1 MNDEYEDDGLGG
13 NPPAPLI
20 NKKPKTEA
28 ELLLEKKEEED
39 KDKRILLFMDREYVA
54 LRREVESI
62 RRCQTTYFWSSI
74 TVSGAIIGL
83 AVGMLGV
90 KEVELFYVITAFL
103 APLLIITPMWCI
115 YFDKASLLVRMSAY
129 IRVLERMIIDFDNGK
144 KIFCGFENYTK
155 LFRQKVCNSY
165 KQNKRSWMS
174 RVITMIENAFFVKDS
189 GISRVINFKMPNQT
203 IYLVW
208 STYFLIS
215 LLCFVLVTYLGIKK
229 DMCFFT
235 FLAILIFL
243 SSCTYTLYVVR
254 ELVNGNPRSQSYREY
269 ECLEIMENAKESHL
283 LYSADKLKDEL

>member
-1 MNDEYEDDGLGG
+1 MDDNDLINDKYEDDGLGS
-13 NPPAPLI
+13 NPPNQP
-20 NKKPKTEA
+20 
-28 ELLLEKKEEED
+28 EKDKVEED
-39 KDKRILLFMDREYVA
+39 LKDKRILALMDREYVA
-54 LRREVESI
+54 LRREIESI

-83 AVGMLGV
+83 AVGMLND
-90 KEVELFYVITAFL
+90 KAVELFYLMTAFF

-129 IRVLERMIIDFDNGK
+129 IRVLERMVIDFDEGK

-165 KQNKRSWMS
+165 KEKKRSWML
-174 RVITMIENAFFVKDS
+174 RVITMIINAFFVKDS

-203 IYLVW
+203 ICLVW

-215 LLCFVLVTYLGIKK
+215 LLCFVLITYLGIKK

-269 ECLEIMENAKESHL
+269 ECLEIMANATKTSRL
-283 LYSADKLKDEL
+283 LYSADKPKDEL